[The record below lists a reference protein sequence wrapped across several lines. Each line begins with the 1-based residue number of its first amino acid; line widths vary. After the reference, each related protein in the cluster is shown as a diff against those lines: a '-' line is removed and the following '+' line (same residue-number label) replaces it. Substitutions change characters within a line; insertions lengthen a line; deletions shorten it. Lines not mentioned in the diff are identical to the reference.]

1 MITLTMPN
9 IPCRFC
15 GKILNRFAVVP
26 EYADFILTRN
36 KCHHCD
42 NVVEIPIWRVK

>member
-1 MITLTMPN
+1 MITLTANN
-9 IPCRFC
+9 IPCRVC
-15 GKILNRFAVVP
+15 GKLLNRFASIP
-26 EYADFILTRN
+26 EDMGFILTRN